1 MTLSHSRVNR
11 YDFCPRSYRYYYI
24 DGWRPKTKKPAL
36 LFGDAVDQ
44 ALQAFFRAGEDP
56 ASAFEGFWGKLKD
69 SPVAWGKGSFN
80 RSRRP
85 PLPSSKTKRN
95 SWEGFLEIGKR
106 LLERFLAEE
115 ASRFSEVAPENVQR
129 RLTADLEGLTVIGYP
144 DLYCK
149 VDGLLTLVD
158 FKTAASPYDPEE
170 VALNEQLTA
179 YWWLL
184 LANDLPVERVAFC
197 VLLKLKEPKIGWH
210 FSTRSEE
217 EVVEYREKLHLIA
230 ADIER
235 GRFPKK
241 SSSCGFMGGCDF
253 KPLCLG
259 NEEKIQMTLCLPKE
273 ISEEEIVI

>member
-56 ASAFEGFWGKLKD
+56 ASAFEGVWEKLKD
-69 SPVAWGKGSFN
+69 SPVAWGK
-80 RSRRP
+80 
-85 PLPSSKTKRN
+85 RN
-95 SWEGFLEIGKR
+95 TWEGFLEIGKR

-158 FKTAASPYDPEE
+158 FKTAASPYDTEE

-184 LANDLPVERVAFC
+184 SASGLPVERVAFC

-210 FSTRSEE
+210 FSTRSEG
-217 EVVEYREKLHLIA
+217 EVAEYLEKLRIVA
-230 ADIER
+230 ADVER
-235 GRFPKK
+235 GRFPRK
-241 SSSCGFMGGCDF
+241 SASCGFMGGCDF